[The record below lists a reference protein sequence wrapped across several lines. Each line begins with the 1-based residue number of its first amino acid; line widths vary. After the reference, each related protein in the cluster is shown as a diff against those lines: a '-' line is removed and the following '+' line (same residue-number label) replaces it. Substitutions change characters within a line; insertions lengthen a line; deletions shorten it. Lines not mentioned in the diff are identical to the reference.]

1 MGHDWRVIFLVEG
14 QMQGSDC
21 GSRSGRLCASEW
33 VVMSESIA
41 AISGLSLD
49 RLVTLC
55 AVAEAGSIAEAS
67 GGDAN
72 KQSQFSRQIG
82 ELEGWF
88 GEALLERSSRPHRLN
103 AAGRKLAA
111 STRVYLRELE
121 ALRDQAAGK
130 ELRIVVG
137 AGESLIQGLLLPAS
151 EKVRSRLAGVRFAF
165 RNLAS
170 EDILSQLM
178 AGEVNLGLLRSEE
191 VGPALATSPV
201 FTYDYEAWVPVT
213 MNVAKGALKADALGA
228 MPWAVLEG
236 KGHFR
241 RFLEKRALAQG
252 VSLNIGVECSSY
264 AQVASAV
271 LSGKHAGFL
280 PSFLRIEGQ
289 DETMVT
295 RRKPEQALRYERS
308 VVLAWLPRAVES
320 RPGFGEVVKQFQR
333 VLSAVG
339 GVRVRREP

>member
-1 MGHDWRVIFLVEG
+1 MEYDWRVIFLVES
-14 QMQGSDC
+14 QMQGCDC
-21 GSRSGRLCASEW
+21 GSRSGALCAREW
-33 VVMSESIA
+33 VVMIESLA
-41 AISGLSLD
+41 SISGLSLD

-82 ELEGWF
+82 ELEEWF
-88 GEALLERSSRPHRLN
+88 GAALLERSSRPHRLN
-103 AAGRKLAA
+103 AGGRRLAA
-111 STRVYLRELE
+111 LTGFYLRELE
-121 ALRDQAAGK
+121 ALRDQAAGN

-151 EKVRSRLAGVRFAF
+151 EKVRSKQPGVRFAF

-170 EDILSQLM
+170 EDVLSQLM
-178 AGEVNLGLLRSEE
+178 AGEINLGLLRSEE
-191 VGPALATSPV
+191 AGAALATSPV
-201 FTYDYEAWVPVT
+201 LAYDYEAWVPVS
-213 MNVAKGALKADALGA
+213 MDRAKGVLKADELGA
-228 MPWAVLEG
+228 MSWAVLEG

-252 VSLNIGVECSSY
+252 VQLNIGVECSSY
-264 AQVASAV
+264 AQIASAV

-280 PSFLRIEGQ
+280 PSFLRIDGL

-320 RPGFGEVVKQFQR
+320 RVGFGEVVKQFQR
-333 VLSAVG
+333 VLSAAG
-339 GVRVRREP
+339 GVRVRR